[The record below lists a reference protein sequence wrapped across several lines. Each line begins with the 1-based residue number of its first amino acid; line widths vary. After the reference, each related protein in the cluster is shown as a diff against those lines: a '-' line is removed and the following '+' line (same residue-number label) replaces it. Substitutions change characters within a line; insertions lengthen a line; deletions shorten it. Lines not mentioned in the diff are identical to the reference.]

1 MKRFKSYIVS
11 NETETDIKVD
21 TFFFPL
27 VDMRE
32 ADVKETVTKFIQ
44 WAIEHQRQNH
54 RVTLVGYAS
63 EEIPLLNELK

>member
-1 MKRFKSYIVS
+1 
-11 NETETDIKVD
+11 
-21 TFFFPL
+21 
-27 VDMRE
+27 MRE

>member
-11 NETETDIKVD
+11 NDTDIRVD

-32 ADVKETVTKFIQ
+32 TDIKVAVNDFVE

-54 RVTLVGYAS
+54 RVTLVGHAS
-63 EEIPLLNELK
+63 EEMPLLNELK